1 MIKTDRSLAKSI
13 LKLTHHY
20 ADEIW
25 YNPDQNEIQ
34 IVRTAKEPLR
44 SVPLRISPE
53 EFPEALQRLSEKK
66 MVRLHDD
73 IGGVYFSLTSYLLH
87 RWAFFWDRFTKKFWG
102 GFVVGILSGIIGTV
116 VGGSLQAYIHSIMG
130 I

>member
-13 LKLTHHY
+13 LKLTHRY

-53 EFPEALQRLSEKK
+53 EFPESLQRLSEKK

-87 RWAFFWDRFTKKFWG
+87 RWAFFWDRFSKKFWG
-102 GFVVGILSGIIGTV
+102 GFIVGVLSGAIGTV
-116 VGGSLQAYIHSIMG
+116 IGESLAVYIRSVMG